1 MEAKERT
8 WLIKKNIVM
17 ALIVKVG
24 SICCTMVLVPM
35 TINFV
40 NPIQYGIWLTISS
53 VVTWMHFFDVGF
65 SNGLR
70 NKLTEA
76 LAQDRILQGRSYI
89 STTYAM
95 LTTIFGTLMALLLIL
110 IWTANLTELFGIEEV
125 YEHDLKMA
133 ATTLVCYFCINMVV
147 RTLSFVLMAKQHS
160 AVSSLFDF
168 LGQLL
173 VLVCIWMLD
182 GTIDGSLFVLS
193 LALCIPPLMVWII
206 ASIYLYA
213 SRYRQFCPNLS
224 LVKMSDTKSLLNLG
238 VKFFVIQI
246 AYIIQFQTSTFLI
259 GRLFSMLEVTS
270 YNLAHRYFNVLYMVF
285 FLSIEPLWSAVTDAW
300 TNNDKAWIRHIVNK
314 YLVLA
319 SICLIGGLLML
330 SISDWVYD
338 IWINQHVD
346 QLVEIPFKLSAWMFA
361 YVGTTIMAQVFCQFV
376 NGIGALRIQFCT
388 SLISPIVFIA
398 ATLVMSKVLGMGM
411 ECVLI
416 ASILAN
422 FNGIILA
429 PLQYWLVI
437 YRNKKGIWTA

>member
-213 SRYRQFCPNLS
+213 SRYGQFCPNLS

>member
-1 MEAKERT
+1 MESKERT
-8 WLIKKNIVM
+8 WLIKKNIMM

-40 NPIQYGIWLTISS
+40 NPVQYGIWLTISS

-76 LAQDRILQGRSYI
+76 LAKDRIAQGRSYV

-95 LTTIFGTLMALLLIL
+95 LTAIFGTLMAVLLVLA
-110 IWTANLTELFGIEEV
+110 WTINLTSILGIDDG
-125 YEHDLKMA
+125 YDHDLKMA
-133 ATTLVCYFCINMVV
+133 MTTLVCYFCINMVV
-147 RTLSFVLMAKQHS
+147 RTLSFVLMAKQQS
-160 AVSSLFDF
+160 AMSSLFDF

-173 VLVCIWMLD
+173 VLVSIWMLN
-182 GTIDGSLFVLS
+182 GAIDGSLFVLS
-193 LALCIPPLMVWII
+193 LTLCIPPLTVWVI
-206 ASIYLYA
+206 ASVFFYA
-213 SRYRQFCPNLS
+213 GRYRQLCPRLS
-224 LVKMSDTKSLLNLG
+224 LVKMSDTKILLNLG
-238 VKFFVIQI
+238 VKFFIIQI

-259 GRLFSMLEVTS
+259 GKLFSMLEVTS

-300 TNNDKAWIRHIVNK
+300 TNNDRAWIRRVVNK
-314 YLVLA
+314 YLMLA

-330 SISDWVYD
+330 SISDWIYD
-338 IWINQHVD
+338 LWINRHVN

-361 YVGTTIMAQVFCQFV
+361 YVGTTILAQVFVSFV
-376 NGIGALRIQFCT
+376 NGIGALKIQFFT

-398 ATLVMSKVLGMGM
+398 ATLIMANVFGMGM

>member
-213 SRYRQFCPNLS
+213 SRYGQFSPNLS